1 MSDLRTAQSPVR
13 VDGRALDGTLAAP
26 LPPELADK
34 LPAGFRPA
42 VSIAGDMSG
51 NGRFGRTWVA
61 ADTGRVLAVS
71 ELGPTVD
78 LQLAEL
84 KDFRI
89 EDLRLVIGQG
99 DGLPFLVPMALW
111 HLERDPLAEGDFYPG
126 DLLKNVAGVDDAFW
140 APRPE
145 MRARLVRVLEQAL
158 VRLPGVD
165 VPGRL
170 PAELRSYLQHH
181 RPA

>member
-1 MSDLRTAQSPVR
+1 VDSAQSWEKVR
-13 VDGRALDGTLAAP
+13 NRTLQ
-26 LPPELADK
+26 ELEGEDRGE
-34 LPAGFRPA
+34 P
-42 VSIAGDMSG
+42 
-51 NGRFGRTWVA
+51 TWDSHVV
-61 ADTGRVLAVS
+61 TELHRLRRV
-71 ELGPTVD
+71 P
-78 LQLAEL
+78 L

-126 DLLKNVAGVDDAFW
+126 DLLKSVAGVDDAFW

-170 PAELRSYLQHH
+170 AGELRSYLQHH